1 MERAG
6 WSDAIGSDQA
16 ALLRRAYAP
25 SVPDAPLEEV
35 PRFIA
40 PMLATGGLAPIG
52 VAWAME
58 VKWDGIRAQLRYDAG
73 GVCLR
78 SRPGRNCTAE
88 FPELAELHD
97 TLAGRNVILDGELV
111 SLSADGKPDF
121 AALRSRLAGR
131 SRRAHGSHAGQIA
144 LMAFDLLH
152 LDGRAVRHLPYW
164 RRRELLAELELDGPV
179 CRAPRH
185 FVGDGEALLTATAEQ
200 GLEGVVAKRL
210 DAPYAEG
217 RRNNSWVKQK
227 HRRRERFAVTGW
239 RERDGA
245 LPEFFLAR
253 RVGKE
258 LAPAGTASLGLDP
271 ERREQLLSGLAER
284 ELKPLRRRRGVH
296 WALPEIEVLA
306 DVHGRPDDPVRDA
319 VLRDIGL
326 PGAAGSPPSSTV
338 EGFAA
343 RAAKSA

>member
-1 MERAG
+1 MAH
-6 WSDAIGSDQA
+6 
-16 ALLRRAYAP
+16 LRTPTHDHRSSLSYVVRWLRH
-25 SVPDAPLEEV
+25 STL
-35 PRFIA
+35 RH
-40 PMLATGGLAPIG
+40 
-52 VAWAME
+52 
-58 VKWDGIRAQLRYDAG
+58 KDGIRAQLRYDAG

-131 SRRAHGSHAGQIA
+131 ARRPLGLRNGQ
-144 LMAFDLLH
+144 LVFMAFDLLH
-152 LDGRAVRHLPYW
+152 LHGRAVRYLPYW

-185 FVGDGEALLTATAEQ
+185 FVGEGEALVAATAEE

-217 RRNNSWVKQK
+217 RRSNAWVKQK
-227 HRRRERFAVTGW
+227 HRRRERFVVTGW
-239 RERDGA
+239 REREGA
-245 LPEFFLAR
+245 LTEFFLAR
-253 RVGKE
+253 TVGNQ
-258 LAPAGTASLGLDP
+258 LHPAGTASLGLDP
-271 ERREQLLSGLAER
+271 ERRQQLLSGLAER

-306 DVHGRPDDPVRDA
+306 DVHGRPDGPVRDA

-338 EGFAA
+338 ERFAA
-343 RAAKSA
+343 RAAKTA